1 MPHLTNIGWDYLDQ
15 LHSAGNGTFT
25 SYYNYDAEGKRTR
38 KVVDKGTVVEHRYYF
53 GEYEIYDKYVNGVL
67 DTERTTVHLND
78 EQKRFVIIETLTS
91 VTPFVV
97 TERYQYD
104 NHLGSACL
112 ELDSS
117 SAIITY
123 EEYYPFG
130 VTSYRSGRT
139 QAETSLK
146 RYKYCGKERDEE
158 TGLYYYGMRYYGA
171 WICRFVSVDP
181 LQFKYP
187 ELTPFQYASNR
198 CVTGIDMDGLEY
210 YVSTSGRFLRR
221 GININSHNIYI
232 EQRIYEAHHIYHP
245 AVDRVARQVGKP
257 TQTYEN
263 RIEFE
268 EKIKYTQIAPWMTLA
283 FSELALGVKE
293 GTKNDQTSPVKYL
306 SYTGVPEKMRAFSES
321 KPWCAAFVN
330 YVLEESGYI
339 GETVNPLAVENWNGT
354 WREWKNGYEIN
365 RPSYGAIVTFG
376 DKHMGFVVGLSDD
389 GTKLIVLG
397 GNQNDEV
404 NVSEYDI
411 KDDFKYY
418 LPNGYQP
425 KEFENEEEFL
435 HQSYQ
440 GIIENGGRTQ

>member
-1 MPHLTNIGWDYLDQ
+1 
-15 LHSAGNGTFT
+15 
-25 SYYNYDAEGKRTR
+25 
-38 KVVDKGTVVEHRYYF
+38 
-53 GEYEIYDKYVNGVL
+53 
-67 DTERTTVHLND
+67 
-78 EQKRFVIIETLTS
+78 
-91 VTPFVV
+91 
-97 TERYQYD
+97 
-104 NHLGSACL
+104 
-112 ELDSS
+112 
-117 SAIITY
+117 
-123 EEYYPFG
+123 
-130 VTSYRSGRT
+130 
-139 QAETSLK
+139 
-146 RYKYCGKERDEE
+146 
-158 TGLYYYGMRYYGA
+158 
-171 WICRFVSVDP
+171 
-181 LQFKYP
+181 
-187 ELTPFQYASNR
+187 
-198 CVTGIDMDGLEY
+198 
-210 YVSTSGRFLRR
+210 
-221 GININSHNIYI
+221 
-232 EQRIYEAHHIYHP
+232 
-245 AVDRVARQVGKP
+245 
-257 TQTYEN
+257 
-263 RIEFE
+263 
-268 EKIKYTQIAPWMTLA
+268 MTLA

-354 WREWKNGYEIN
+354 WREWENGYEIN